1 MLYQHRPGSDPC
13 ADRDLDT
20 SNLLKSMLAL
30 WQSLARRHGFLGLH
44 ILGTLNHANDAGGV
58 VDAMGGA
65 KHVGGLLQ
73 FLPTALLRTTPP
85 EWSWKSSFEQC
96 NTHSDTPNNCSC
108 FLENLGSDQVHA
120 AQPQHT
126 HHLRRVMCNA
136 RRASLTHHT
145 PDCCK
150 QVDQVF
156 TRSIADK
163 GSKLGFARGAM
174 ASWSSFPR
182 GRNKAGWVC
191 TCPCSLEL
199 MRPARSALLLPR
211 FRSIHA
217 QALCSNRSPHA
228 YGKLVHLQLL
238 RALSD
243 AGGPARCAHRNARG
257 NSSDV
262 AAWRHLV
269 VVNAWNEWG
278 EQAVVEPSVQ
288 DGDEMLLAHRRAVED
303 VEKHVVEKHVMAQ
316 MTQLAL

>member
-1 MLYQHRPGSDPC
+1 MP
-13 ADRDLDT
+13 
-20 SNLLKSMLAL
+20 
-30 WQSLARRHGFLGLH
+30 
-44 ILGTLNHANDAGGV
+44 
-58 VDAMGGA
+58 
-65 KHVGGLLQ
+65 
-73 FLPTALLRTTPP
+73 
-85 EWSWKSSFEQC
+85 
-96 NTHSDTPNNCSC
+96 
-108 FLENLGSDQVHA
+108 
-120 AQPQHT
+120 QPQHT

-182 GRNKAGWVC
+182 GRNKAGW
-191 TCPCSLEL
+191 
-199 MRPARSALLLPR
+199 
-211 FRSIHA
+211 
-217 QALCSNRSPHA
+217 ALCSNRSPYA
-228 YGKLVHLQLL
+228 YGKLVHSQLL
-238 RALSD
+238 RAVSD
-243 AGGPARCAHRNARG
+243 AGGSARCAQRNARAK
-257 NSSDV
+257 SSDV

-303 VEKHVVEKHVMAQ
+303 VEKHVMAQ
-316 MTQLAL
+316 HHHLT

>member
-1 MLYQHRPGSDPC
+1 MP
-13 ADRDLDT
+13 
-20 SNLLKSMLAL
+20 
-30 WQSLARRHGFLGLH
+30 
-44 ILGTLNHANDAGGV
+44 
-58 VDAMGGA
+58 
-65 KHVGGLLQ
+65 
-73 FLPTALLRTTPP
+73 
-85 EWSWKSSFEQC
+85 
-96 NTHSDTPNNCSC
+96 
-108 FLENLGSDQVHA
+108 
-120 AQPQHT
+120 QPQHT

-182 GRNKAGWVC
+182 GRNTAGWVC
-191 TCPCSLEL
+191 TCTLTRTR
-199 MRPARSALLLPR
+199 RPARSMLLPR
-211 FRSIHA
+211 FRSVHA
-217 QALCSNRSPHA
+217 QALCSNRSPYA
-228 YGKLVHLQLL
+228 YGKLVHSQLL

-303 VEKHVVEKHVMAQ
+303 VEKHVMAQ
-316 MTQLAL
+316 HHHLT